1 LTKARCAACS
11 TKLSPP
17 EQAMEGHIEF
27 HLPPL
32 VAGPLVFLCLALGAY
47 MSAAETA
54 ITGASRPRMH
64 RLAQQGVRR
73 AVLVNRLLDRKDEA
87 VSAVLLGNSVVNI
100 LSASLTTAVL
110 TELFGAAGIVY
121 ATAIIGVMVVV
132 FAEVMPKTW
141 ALLRADRVA
150 LILAPSIVVTLA
162 ILGPM
167 ARAVAW
173 ISRLFLWVMGMRA
186 DASLA
191 AREQDE
197 LLRGAIELH
206 GTGHGNED
214 APAEKAMLRSV
225 LELGDRTVGDVMTHR
240 GNVVLIDA
248 EEPTEAIVNQ
258 MLAAPY
264 TRIPLYRGQ
273 PDNIVGVVH
282 AKDLFRAVRA
292 AGGPATVK
300 ITDVM
305 TKPWFIPQTTVL
317 FDQLQAFRAR
327 HEHFAI
333 VVDEYGVL
341 QGIVTLEDIIEEIV
355 GDIRDE
361 HDSIKR
367 GVIKRD
373 DGSLVSQGDV
383 PIHDLNREYAWNLP
397 EDVAIT
403 IAGLVLHEARR
414 IPEVGQVYA
423 FYGFRFEILKR
434 EGTRIAELR
443 IIPPAAIQAATS

>member
-1 LTKARCAACS
+1 METDLHFDLPLEIAC
-11 TKLSPP
+11 
-17 EQAMEGHIEF
+17 
-27 HLPPL
+27 PL
-32 VAGPLVFLCLALGAY
+32 VVLCLMLGAY

-64 RLAQQGVRR
+64 RLAQQGNKR
-73 AVLVNRLLDRKDEA
+73 AALVNSLLDRKDEA

-110 TELFGAAGIVY
+110 TAVFGAAGVVY
-121 ATAIIGVMVVV
+121 ATIIVGIMVVI

-173 ISRLFLWVMGMRA
+173 ISRFFLRLIGVHVDR
-186 DASLA
+186 SP
-191 AREQDE
+191 EIDE
-197 LLRGAIELH
+197 HSDLLRGAIELH
-206 GTGHGNED
+206 GEGQSDEA

-225 LELGDRTVGDVMTHR
+225 LDLGDRTVGDVMTHR
-240 GNVVLIDA
+240 GNVVLIDGDQ
-248 EEPTEAIVNQ
+248 PMDSIVTQ
-258 MLAAPY
+258 MLEAPY
-264 TRIPLYRGQ
+264 TRIPVYSGE
-273 PDNIVGVVH
+273 PDNIVGAIH
-282 AKDLFRAVRA
+282 AKDLFRAVKA
-292 AGGPATVK
+292 AGSPQAVK
-300 ITDVM
+300 LDDVM
-305 TKPWFIPQTTVL
+305 TPPWFIPESTVL

-333 VVDEYGVL
+333 VVDEYGAL
-341 QGIVTLEDIIEEIV
+341 RGIVTLEDIIEEIT
-355 GDIRDE
+355 GDIEDE
-361 HDSIKR
+361 HDAIKR
-367 GVIKRD
+367 GVIRRE
-373 DGSLVSQGDV
+373 DGSLICRGDV
-383 PIHDLNREYAWNLP
+383 PIRDLNREFGWGLP

-414 IPEVGQVYA
+414 IPEVGQTYA

-443 IIPPAAIQAATS
+443 IVPPAAIEAAI

>member
-1 LTKARCAACS
+1 METDLHFDLPLEIAC
-11 TKLSPP
+11 
-17 EQAMEGHIEF
+17 
-27 HLPPL
+27 PL
-32 VAGPLVFLCLALGAY
+32 VVLCLMLGAY

-64 RLAQQGVRR
+64 RLAQQGNKR
-73 AVLVNRLLDRKDEA
+73 AVLINSLLDRKDEA

-110 TELFGAAGIVY
+110 TAIFGAAGVVY
-121 ATAIIGVMVVV
+121 ATIIVGIMVVI

-167 ARAVAW
+167 ARGVAW
-173 ISRLFLWVMGMRA
+173 ISRLFLRLIGVQVDRRPEIDEHA
-186 DASLA
+186 DV
-191 AREQDE
+191 
-197 LLRGAIELH
+197 LRGAIELH
-206 GTGHGNED
+206 GEGQFDETV
-214 APAEKAMLRSV
+214 PAEKAMLRSV
-225 LELGDRTVGDVMTHR
+225 LDLGDRTVGDVMTHR
-240 GNVVLIDA
+240 GNVVLIDGDQ
-248 EEPTEAIVNQ
+248 PMDAIVNQ

-264 TRIPLYRGQ
+264 TRIPVQRGE
-273 PDNIVGVVH
+273 PDNIVGVIH
-282 AKDLFRAVRA
+282 AKDLFRAVKA
-292 AGGPATVK
+292 AGSPEAVK
-300 ITDVM
+300 LEDVM
-305 TKPWFIPQTTVL
+305 TPPWFIPESTVL

-333 VVDEYGVL
+333 VVDEYGAL
-341 QGIVTLEDIIEEIV
+341 RGIVTLEDIIEEIT
-355 GDIRDE
+355 GDIEDE
-361 HDSIKR
+361 HDAIKR
-367 GVIKRD
+367 GVIRRE
-373 DGSLVSQGDV
+373 DGSLVCQGDV
-383 PIHDLNREYAWNLP
+383 PIRDLNREFGWGLP

-414 IPEVGQVYA
+414 IPEVGQTYA

-443 IIPPAAIQAATS
+443 IVPPAAIEAAI

>member
-1 LTKARCAACS
+1 MEQHIDFQLP
-11 TKLSPP
+11 LSI
-17 EQAMEGHIEF
+17 AV
-27 HLPPL
+27 PL
-32 VAGPLVFLCLALGAY
+32 VLLCLALSAY

-64 RLAQQGVRR
+64 RLAQQGNRR
-73 AVLVNRLLDRKDEA
+73 ATLVNKLLERKSET
-87 VSAVLLGNSVVNI
+87 VNAVLLGNSVMNI

-110 TELFGAAGIVY
+110 TSLFGAAGVVY
-121 ATAIIGVMVVV
+121 ATVVIGVMVVV

-162 ILGPM
+162 VLSPLAGAM
-167 ARAVAW
+167 AW
-173 ISRLFLWVMGMRA
+173 ISRLFLRLIGVRIDPSVVA
-186 DASLA
+186 Q
-191 AREQDE
+191 EHNE

-206 GTGHGNED
+206 GIGQSDED

-225 LELGDRTVGDVMTHR
+225 LDLGDRTVGDVMTHR

-248 EEPTEAIVNQ
+248 AEPTEAIVNQ
-258 MLAAPY
+258 MLAAPN

-300 ITDVM
+300 IAEVM
-305 TKPWFIPQTTVL
+305 TKPWFIPQSTIL

-367 GVIKRD
+367 GVMKRE
-373 DGSLVSQGDV
+373 DGSLISQGDV
-383 PIHDLNREYAWNLP
+383 PIHDLNREFGWNLP

-403 IAGLVLHEARR
+403 VAGLVLHEARR

-443 IIPPAAIQAATS
+443 IIPPAVIQAATS

>member
-1 LTKARCAACS
+1 METDLHFDLPLEIAC
-11 TKLSPP
+11 
-17 EQAMEGHIEF
+17 
-27 HLPPL
+27 PL
-32 VAGPLVFLCLALGAY
+32 VVICLMLGAY

-64 RLAQQGVRR
+64 RLAQQGNKR
-73 AVLVNRLLDRKDEA
+73 AVLINGLLDRKDEA

-110 TELFGAAGIVY
+110 TAIFGAAGVVY
-121 ATAIIGVMVVV
+121 ATIIVGIMVVI

-167 ARAVAW
+167 ARGVAW
-173 ISRLFLWVMGMRA
+173 ISRLFLRA
-186 DASLA
+186 IGVHVD
-191 AREQDE
+191 RRPEIDE
-197 LLRGAIELH
+197 HADVLRGAIELH
-206 GTGHGNED
+206 GEGQFDDTV
-214 APAEKAMLRSV
+214 PAEKAMLRSV
-225 LELGDRTVGDVMTHR
+225 LDLGDRTVGDVMTHR
-240 GNVVLIDA
+240 GNVVLIDGDQ
-248 EEPTEAIVNQ
+248 PMDAIVTQ

-264 TRIPLYRGQ
+264 TRIPVQRGE
-273 PDNIVGVVH
+273 PDNIVGVIH
-282 AKDLFRAVRA
+282 AKDLFRAVKA
-292 AGGPATVK
+292 AGSPEAVNLD
-300 ITDVM
+300 DVM
-305 TKPWFIPQTTVL
+305 TPPWFIPESTVL

-333 VVDEYGVL
+333 VVDEYGAL
-341 QGIVTLEDIIEEIV
+341 RGIVTLEDIIEEIT
-355 GDIRDE
+355 GDIEDE
-361 HDSIKR
+361 HDAIKR
-367 GVIKRD
+367 GVIKRE
-373 DGSLVSQGDV
+373 DGSMICQGDV
-383 PIHDLNREYAWNLP
+383 PIRDLNREFGWGLP

-414 IPEVGQVYA
+414 IPEVGQTYA

-443 IIPPAAIQAATS
+443 IVPPAAIEAAI

>member
-1 LTKARCAACS
+1 
-11 TKLSPP
+11 
-17 EQAMEGHIEF
+17 MEADLHFE
-27 HLPPL
+27 LPL
-32 VAGPLVFLCLALGAY
+32 EVAVPMVVLCLMLGAY

-64 RLAQQGVRR
+64 RLAQQGNKR
-73 AVLVNRLLDRKDEA
+73 AALVNGLLDRKDEA

-110 TELFGAAGIVY
+110 TAVFGAAGIVY
-121 ATAIIGVMVVV
+121 ATVAVGVMVVI

-150 LILAPSIVVTLA
+150 LILAPSIVVTLS

-167 ARAVAW
+167 ARGVAW
-173 ISRLFLWVMGMRA
+173 ISRLFLGLIGVHVDRRPEIDEHA
-186 DASLA
+186 DV
-191 AREQDE
+191 
-197 LLRGAIELH
+197 LRGAIELH
-206 GTGHGNED
+206 GEGQTGEA

-225 LELGDRTVGDVMTHR
+225 LDLGDRTVGDVMTHR
-240 GNVVLIDA
+240 GNVVLIDG
-248 EEPTEAIVNQ
+248 EQLMDSIVTQ

-264 TRIPLYRGQ
+264 TRIPVYRGE
-273 PDNIVGVVH
+273 PDNIVGVIH
-282 AKDLFRAVRA
+282 AKDLFRAVKA
-292 AGGPATVK
+292 AGGPAEVK
-300 ITDVM
+300 LQEVM
-305 TKPWFIPQTTVL
+305 TPPWFIPESTVL

-333 VVDEYGVL
+333 VVDEYGAL
-341 QGIVTLEDIIEEIV
+341 RGIVTLEDIIEEIT
-355 GDIRDE
+355 GDIEDE
-361 HDSIKR
+361 HDAIKR
-367 GVIKRD
+367 GVVRLE
-373 DGSLVSQGDV
+373 DGSLICQGDV
-383 PIHDLNREYAWNLP
+383 PIRDLNREFAWGLP

-414 IPEVGQVYA
+414 IPEVGQTYA

-443 IIPPAAIQAATS
+443 IVPPAAIQAAI